1 MSGIRQR
8 ATVVSI
14 LSAIAVT
21 AGALAGAPAH
31 AVVGDSPQDGQYTF
45 TAKLDIGNGQ
55 RSCTGT
61 LVDQQWLI
69 TAASCFADNP
79 AQGPKV
85 VAGAPK
91 LKTTATIGRADLTAT
106 GGSVVDVV
114 ELVPRDDRDLVMAK
128 LATPVTGVA
137 PVRIGSSVPREG
149 EELKAVGYGRTKD
162 EWVPNR
168 AHVGAFSVQ
177 AAGETTV
184 ALEPTSAG
192 AAICKGDTGG
202 PALRES
208 DGKVELAAVNSVS
221 WQGGCLGS
229 GAEARKGAV
238 STRVDDVADWI
249 RQITLR
255 GLLSRADWKKADLL
269 AAGYF
274 TGGSANGKRHMDLLV
289 RWVDGS
295 VTLFQGAEGSDAKA
309 PFSARY
315 ELAKAGSVWKH
326 ARAISGGSF
335 TAGGSDG
342 LVVRWVDGEVTQYT
356 HVDQQGFHEEKML
369 AKAAAAWQSAKVVT
383 AGRFNGGSLR
393 DDLLVVW
400 ANGTV
405 SLYPDLNTNGV
416 RKESQLVK
424 ADKTWTY
431 ADQISAGEFT
441 GGKTSDLLV
450 RWKDGETTIYPGVDT
465 KGFHGETKIRP
476 AKSPWANAT
485 VLTVG
490 AFTANKVPNDVLVR
504 WNDGKLTLHP
514 GVDGAGLHSEVQIA
528 G

>member
-1 MSGIRQR
+1 MPGIRQR
-8 ATVVSI
+8 NTALSV
-14 LSAIAVT
+14 LSAVAVT
-21 AGALAGAPAH
+21 AGGLTAASAH
-31 AVVGDSPQDGQYTF
+31 AVVGDSPEDSQYAF

-69 TAASCFADNP
+69 TAAGCFADNP
-79 AQGPKV
+79 AQEPKV
-85 VAGAPK
+85 AAGAPK
-91 LKTTATIGRADLTAT
+91 MKTTATIGRADLTAP

-114 ELVPRDDRDLVMAK
+114 ELVPRDDRDLVMAR
-128 LATPVTGVA
+128 LAKPVTGVK
-137 PVRIGSSVPREG
+137 PVQIGSAAPREG

-168 AHVGAFSVQ
+168 FHAGAFTVQ

-192 AAICKGDTGG
+192 AAVCKGDTGG
-202 PALRES
+202 PALREV
-208 DGKVELAAVNSVS
+208 DGKVEMAAVNSRS
-221 WQGGCLGS
+221 WQGGCLGA
-229 GAEARKGAV
+229 GAETRKGAV
-238 STRVDDVADWI
+238 STRVDDIADWI
-249 RQITLR
+249 RQTALR
-255 GLLSRADWKKADLL
+255 ALLSRSDWKKADLL

-289 RWVDGS
+289 RWADGS
-295 VTLFQGAEGSDAKA
+295 VTLYQGAEANDAKV
-309 PFSARY
+309 PFSAQY

-326 ARAISGGSF
+326 AKAISGGSF

-342 LVVRWVDGEVTQYT
+342 LVVRWVDGEVTQYA
-356 HVDQQGFHEEKML
+356 HVDQQGFHNEKTL
-369 AKAAAAWQSAKVVT
+369 AKTAAWQNAKLVT

-405 SLYPDLNTNGV
+405 SLYADLNTNGV
-416 RKESQLVK
+416 RKEVQPAK

-441 GGKTSDLLV
+441 GAKTSDLLV

-476 AKSPWANAT
+476 VKSPWINAT

-528 G
+528 D